1 MSLKALK
8 LCLQGGGSDEALAH
22 AIDTDNVTVAM
33 PASAVHD

>member
-1 MSLKALK
+1 VSLKALK
-8 LCLQGGGSDEALAH
+8 LCLQGGGSDEALVY